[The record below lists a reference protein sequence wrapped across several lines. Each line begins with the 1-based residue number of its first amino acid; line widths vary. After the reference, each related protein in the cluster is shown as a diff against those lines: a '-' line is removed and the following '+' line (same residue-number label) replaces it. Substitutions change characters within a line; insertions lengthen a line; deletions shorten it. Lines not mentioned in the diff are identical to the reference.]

1 MKYKILLT
9 LFTIS
14 FIFSIL
20 LAFTPIEKICG
31 GETSSCSI
39 VQNSKYKETL
49 GVNNSLL
56 GIVAFLVLIIT
67 TISHILKPRRRKK
80 IFLTV
85 CILISTIAAI
95 HFIYLQIF
103 IIKALCPYCMVIDV
117 STILALAILITKKEL
132 GT

>member
-20 LAFTPIEKICG
+20 LAFTPTEKICG

-132 GT
+132 